1 MKGNHN
7 FKLCQGVNFAKDIEN
22 KTFLNM
28 NSIQTYFSAT
38 VQNNPCMYKTDH
50 KTTAVPEKRTD
61 SSVEILCITYFFK
74 YFIIKV
80 VFSKK
85 KMRKVEF
92 AIRVPSE
99 L

>member
-1 MKGNHN
+1 
-7 FKLCQGVNFAKDIEN
+7 
-22 KTFLNM
+22 
-28 NSIQTYFSAT
+28 
-38 VQNNPCMYKTDH
+38 MYKTDH
-50 KTTAVPEKRTD
+50 KNTAVPEKRTD
-61 SSVEILCITYFFK
+61 SSVEILGITCFFK

>member
-1 MKGNHN
+1 MKGNHK

-28 NSIQTYFSAT
+28 NSIQTYFSTT

-50 KTTAVPEKRTD
+50 KNTAVPEKTD
-61 SSVEILCITYFFK
+61 SSVEMLGITYFFK

-85 KMRKVEF
+85 KCR
-92 AIRVPSE
+92 R
-99 L
+99 